1 MPPAFN
7 TGDLAF
13 QTSLSL
19 QLKLGNKQL
28 NNKDMMPSR
37 KWPMSV
43 DSSTIAGASSE
54 DIWFV
59 EMLVENDTALQTKHE
74 VSMMDDPLKVT

>member
-37 KWPMSV
+37 K
-43 DSSTIAGASSE
+43 
-54 DIWFV
+54 
-59 EMLVENDTALQTKHE
+59 
-74 VSMMDDPLKVT
+74 